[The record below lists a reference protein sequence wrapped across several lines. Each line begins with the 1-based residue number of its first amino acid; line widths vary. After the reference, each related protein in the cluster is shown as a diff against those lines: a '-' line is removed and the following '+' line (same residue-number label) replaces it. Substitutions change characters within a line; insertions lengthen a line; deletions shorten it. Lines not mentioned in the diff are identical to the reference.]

1 MNCVSY
7 LAKQNNNKIKKTAKN
22 SDKCQNV
29 AANPIRTSVT
39 SVFSAKDISESSC
52 ILSCNFDIVAFWQR
66 LLQFNCLVFGRTAH
80 STQDIKKTAKIPKN
94 PRKTPKTSTR
104 TASATGGGGGGAGGG
119 ATTSTKM
126 ASKRKASVLLH
137 KVSLDV
143 LKRSWIAIPL
153 RKFTECYTPKNVT
166 HERQLNSF
174 VLSAVTV

>member
-104 TASATGGGGGGAGGG
+104 TASATGGGGEVLAE
-119 ATTSTKM
+119 APPP
-126 ASKRKASVLLH
+126 ARKWH
-137 KVSLDV
+137 
-143 LKRSWIAIPL
+143 LKEKPRCCCT
-153 RKFTECYTPKNVT
+153 R
-166 HERQLNSF
+166 
-174 VLSAVTV
+174 